1 MTFQLGVDLGTT
13 FTAAAVAR
21 GGRVEIASLDYRT
34 AAIPSVVWVGPDG
47 TVVVGH
53 PALNRGMS
61 DPSRM
66 AREFKRRVGDPTPLL
81 LGGTPFSADALTERL
96 LKVVAS
102 AVASLEGGR
111 PDSVTVTHPANW
123 GPYKKDLLAQA
134 VHRVDLD
141 GTSLLS
147 EPEAAA
153 IYYASTAKMAPG
165 DVLAV
170 YDLGGGTFDA
180 AVLRKTADSFEVLGE
195 PEGIERLGGIDFD
208 EAVLN
213 FVNEATDGAISDL
226 DPHDPEA
233 IEAIVAL
240 REDCTIAKEVLS
252 SDTEAS
258 VKVWLPNK
266 VTRVRITRAEFEAI
280 IRPTLVDTVDTMRRA
295 MESANVEPAQVD
307 KVLLVGGSSRIP
319 LVGQLIGAEI
329 GRPVVVDAHPKH
341 AIALGAALHA
351 ASAVGKRAAM
361 AREQPAE
368 PSAVVLAEPP
378 AAEQMANIPPTS
390 VISPVDRP
398 PAAAQTP
405 PVEAHPAHPAPPDSA
420 VSGPTVQV
428 NPSMLAHAAGAV
440 MVPGIYCR
448 QQHFNDPR
456 SAYCAL
462 CNEALSRS
470 GADVR
475 QGPRPALGVL
485 VLDDGQSFA
494 VDRDYVLGRDPDND
508 DAVRD
513 GDAEALIVADPGRS
527 ISRVHARIEL
537 DEWDV
542 RLSDAMSAN
551 GTFTAYG
558 GSGWTPV
565 TPGHPVT
572 IQPGTHLLLGQRT
585 LLFDSPRR
593 LA

>member
-1 MTFQLGVDLGTT
+1 MSFQLGVDLGTT

-34 AAIPSVVWVGPDG
+34 AAIPSVVWVGADG
-47 TVVVGH
+47 TVVIGH
-53 PALNRGMS
+53 PALNRGLS

-66 AREFKRRVGDPTPLL
+66 AREFKRRLGDTTPLL
-81 LGGTPFSADALTERL
+81 LGGTPFSADALTQRL
-96 LKVVAS
+96 LKSVS
-102 AVASLEGGR
+102 DAVASLEGGR
-111 PDSVTVTHPANW
+111 PNSVTVTHPANW

-134 VHRVDLD
+134 VHRVDLE

-153 IYYASTAKMAPG
+153 IYYASTEKMSAG
-165 DVLAV
+165 EVLAV

-180 AVLRKTADSFEVLGE
+180 AVLRKTEDSFEMLGE

-213 FVNEATDGAISDL
+213 FVNEATDGAIHEL
-226 DPHDPEA
+226 DPNDPEA
-233 IEAIVAL
+233 VEAIVAL

-258 VKVWLPNK
+258 IKIWLPNK
-266 VTRVRITRAEFEAI
+266 VTRVRMTRAEFEAV
-280 IRPTLVDTVDTMRRA
+280 IRPTLVDTVNTMRRA
-295 MESANVEPAQVD
+295 MDSAGVQPAQVD

-351 ASAVGKRAAM
+351 ASAVGTRAAM
-361 AREQPAE
+361 AKNQPAE
-368 PSAVVLAEPP
+368 PSARQLAEPP
-378 AAEQMANIPPTS
+378 SPENLPRTS
-390 VISPVDRP
+390 VITPLVTPDPP
-398 PAAAQTP
+398 PA
-405 PVEAHPAHPAPPDSA
+405 DSGQ
-420 VSGPTVQV
+420 SGPTIRVT
-428 NPSMLAHAAGAV
+428 PEDLRRAAGAV
-440 MVPGIYCR
+440 MVPGIYCPN
-448 QQHFNDPR
+448 QHFNDPR
-456 SAYCAL
+456 LAYCVT
-462 CNEALSRS
+462 CGQALSRS
-470 GADVR
+470 HADVR
-475 QGPRPALGVL
+475 QGPRPPLGVI
-485 VLDDGQSFA
+485 VLDDEQTFV

-508 DAVRD
+508 ETVQN
-513 GDAEALIVADPGRS
+513 GDALPLIVADPGRS

-542 RLSDAMSAN
+542 RLSDCMSAN
-551 GTFTAYG
+551 GTFTAYS
-558 GSGWTPV
+558 GSNWTPV
-565 TPGHPVT
+565 VPGHAVT
-572 IQPGTHLLLGQRT
+572 IQPGTHVLLGQRT

-593 LA
+593 LG